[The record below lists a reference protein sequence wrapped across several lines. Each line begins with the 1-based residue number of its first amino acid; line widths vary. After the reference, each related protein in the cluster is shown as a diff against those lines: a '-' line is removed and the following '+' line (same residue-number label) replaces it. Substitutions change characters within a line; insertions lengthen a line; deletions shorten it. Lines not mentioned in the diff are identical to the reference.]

1 MDVDYQFDFARGVMS
16 IDRQP
21 VVFHCNHYNRVL
33 QYTIQN
39 AVYVQSEDILVRSA
53 AEVSYLALNEHF
65 KAYPGMSVAQ
75 KLDYASSVFRSGGY
89 GIMAL
94 DALASVDVTE
104 IGEVLVPF
112 SHYGDAL
119 CLNFEPPIVPSEFFD
134 LGYAIGA
141 LSAIYDRSFSGEIA
155 DEAISM
161 GADTTVLRIR
171 VDDQQYAE
179 ISKVQPQMPE
189 RSVAPGAWAEVPCKE
204 FANHINEDLIIREL
218 ANAPLIGGQQTGLI
232 PAFGVNLTRMFSD
245 YYNLIS
251 FRFENQL
258 IKRID
263 GLPDLADIMV
273 FNYPTLFHY
282 GQYFKLEGLNLIKA
296 MLIEAGH
303 VCGFNT
309 MGGIMNS
316 QIWKKRVL
324 PMIKARDDWVQGIV
338 SCINALGWGV
348 WRIETLL
355 PDERLVLRAWHPYE
369 SLGYLR
375 WYGLAPHGVD
385 YCMSGVACSLM
396 NLMYEGDITSYPE
409 LTPDYYNKV
418 NRSKSSFWVEQTKC
432 VAMGDEYSEIV
443 VTRQLRH

>member
-1 MDVDYQFDFARGVMS
+1 MDVDYKFDFERGVMAF
-16 IDRQP
+16 DHQP

-39 AVYVQSEDILVRSA
+39 AVYVRSEDILVRSA
-53 AEVSYLALNEHF
+53 AEVSYLALKEHF
-65 KAYPGMSVAQ
+65 QVHPELTVSQ
-75 KLDYASSVFRSGGY
+75 KLDYASAVFRSGGY
-89 GIMAL
+89 GIMDLSSLAL
-94 DALASVDVTE
+94 IDAANISEVSVSS
-104 IGEVLVPF
+104 
-112 SHYGDAL
+112 SHYGGAL
-119 CLNFEPPIVPSEFFD
+119 CLNFEPPIEPSEFFD

-141 LSAIYDRSFSGEIA
+141 LSAIYARSFSGEIA
-155 DEAISM
+155 ADAISM
-161 GADTTVLRIR
+161 GANTTTLRIR
-171 VDDQQYAE
+171 VDDDQYAD
-179 ISKVQPQMPE
+179 ISTAVPQMPE
-189 RSVAPGAWAEVPCKE
+189 RSIAPGATATVPRKE
-204 FANHINEDLIIREL
+204 FANHINEELIISTL
-218 ANAPLIGGQQTGLI
+218 TKAPLVGGMQTGLI
-232 PAFGVNLTRMFSD
+232 PAFGVNLTRMFAD

-263 GLPDLADIMV
+263 MLPDLADFLV

-316 QIWKKRVL
+316 DIWKQLVL
-324 PMIKARDDWVQGIV
+324 PMMKTRDDWVQGII

-348 WRIETLL
+348 WRIAELV
-355 PDERLVLRAWHPYE
+355 PNERLILRAWHPYE

-375 WYGLAPHGVD
+375 WFGLAPHGVD

-418 NRSKSSFWVEQTKC
+418 NRSKNSFWVNQTKC